1 MIAQFVRDVLK
12 LPSDEEEQEKL
23 LKDYF
28 GEFLNAIRPLFEY
41 LMSGEATLE
50 LTESQLANAISRF
63 SDEVSTVTGSF
74 VDVNE
79 LIERSFKA
87 SLTEPRSKFNKV
99 GGLAKIVI
107 IAAVLAVLAG
117 VTFFSY

>member
-1 MIAQFVRDVLK
+1 
-12 LPSDEEEQEKL
+12 
-23 LKDYF
+23 
-28 GEFLNAIRPLFEY
+28 
-41 LMSGEATLE
+41 MSGEATLE